1 MRLRV
6 APLAELLL
14 LFLGLQVVFLLGIL
28 AAEAVPDSRVAD
40 ELAEAVADGRLT
52 ADSSSRS
59 GLDDYTDCV
68 VLTAGLGDPTD
79 SHPAETAITSP
90 TLHRCEVAVPALAQ
104 YGVSGG
110 LDAELEYFWYWH
122 GYATLTRPLLAFVGL
137 DAIPVVAFA
146 LLAVSTA
153 ALATVTGRSL
163 GWPAP
168 VLLLAPLLLTS
179 DFLELHSKLPAALSM
194 AVAFAGAAAAWLAVD
209 RYRSEWGVAGV
220 GLVAGSLYVY
230 VDLLTNPPL
239 AWLATVGL
247 AMVAAHNSGWIPRR
261 VAKVGGI
268 ALVSWLVGYGASWL
282 VKWLLAALV
291 IGFNEARTRVRE
303 EIEFRLQGDHD
314 DVEESIGSAL
324 EANFESWFVNPL
336 FGRTALLLG
345 IAALGVGWVVAY
357 RRSGPRGLKC
367 LGLLSL
373 PSLIPFIWLEILSNH
388 SQIHTHFTYRTLP
401 FAFGY
406 LLLVVY
412 AVLHNPTLV
421 EAGRDEGSRPIEV
434 PSSQP

>member
-1 MRLRV
+1 MRSR
-6 APLAELLL
+6 ATPLAWLIV
-14 LFLGLQVVFLLGIL
+14 LFLVLQIVFLFGVLI
-28 AAEAVPDSRVAD
+28 AEAVPDSRVAD

-68 VLTAGLGDPTD
+68 VLTAGLGDPAD

-104 YGVSGG
+104 YAVSGG

-122 GYATLTRPLLAFVGL
+122 GYTILTRPLLALVGL

-194 AVAFAGAAAAWLAVD
+194 AVAFAGGAAAYSAVN
-209 RYRSEWGVAGV
+209 RYRPEWGVAGV

-247 AMVAAHNSGWIPRR
+247 AMVAAYNSGWIPRR
-261 VAKVGGI
+261 VGKVGGI
-268 ALVSWLVGYGASWL
+268 ALVSWLFGYGASWL
-282 VKWLLAALV
+282 VKWLLAAVV
-291 IGFNEARTRVRE
+291 IGFDEARTRVRG
-303 EIEFRLQGDHD
+303 EIEFRLQGDHAEVD
-314 DVEESIGSAL
+314 DSIGSAVD
-324 EANFESWFVNPL
+324 ANFDSWFGNPL

-345 IAALGVGWVVAY
+345 LAAIVAGWVVAY
-357 RRSGPRGLKC
+357 RRSGPSSLQW

-373 PSLIPFIWLEILSNH
+373 PSLIPLIWLEVLSNH
-388 SQIHTHFTYRTLP
+388 SQIHSHFTYRALP

-406 LLLVVY
+406 LLLVGY
-412 AVLHNPTLV
+412 AVIRGAAPPTQT
-421 EAGRDEGSRPIEV
+421 GRDDGSRPIEI
-434 PSSQP
+434 PSS